1 MTKQN
6 GLKQGSTIGICAPS
20 ARFDEE
26 KLNQGIKILHQL
38 GYQTLIPEEIFHEK
52 RYLAGDDM
60 VRASVIH
67 QLFSNPDIDAVMC
80 ARGGF
85 GSLRILEYL
94 RWDLLATQSKVF
106 VGFSDITAMLLP
118 MTRQLQEQD
127 PVKNQTVDRKNVI
140 SNLKQFQSSVI
151 HGPTVASLATA
162 HEETIQ
168 SFQKIM
174 AGNRNDIEITQ
185 GEVLTS
191 GRCQGILKGGNISTI
206 SHLMGTRF
214 QPDFSDCVVFL
225 EDTGEPAYKIDRM
238 LSHMKMA
245 GAFNKITGV
254 VTGSFTDCRDEA
266 YIPEILLDT
275 FSVYEV
281 PVVTGLNAGHG
292 RINLS
297 LPMGEMVELQTK
309 SQIIKW
315 M

>member
-6 GLKQGSTIGICAPS
+6 GLKPGSTIGVCAPS
-20 ARFDEE
+20 ARFDEK
-26 KLNQGIKILHQL
+26 KLNQGIKILHQM

-52 RYLAGDDM
+52 RYLAGEDM
-60 VRASVIH
+60 ERVQVIH

-85 GSLRILEYL
+85 GALRILEHL
-94 RWDLLATQSKVF
+94 DWDLLAAQSKLF
-106 VGFSDITAMLLP
+106 IGFSDITAILMP
-118 MTRQLQEQD
+118 MVRQMKKQGSSEI
-127 PVKNQTVDRKNVI
+127 QTLGGDNGTSK
-140 SNLKQFQSSVI
+140 LKPFQSSVI

-162 HEETIQ
+162 QEKTIQ
-168 SFQKIM
+168 SFQEIM
-174 AGNRNDIEITQ
+174 AGHRHDIEISQ
-185 GEVLTS
+185 GEVLKS
-191 GRCQGILKGGNISTI
+191 GRCRGILTGGNMATI

-214 QPDFSDCVVFL
+214 QPDFTGCVLFL

-245 GAFNKITGV
+245 GAFNRIAGV
-254 VTGSFTDCRDEA
+254 VTGSFTDCRDET

-275 FSVYEV
+275 FSICEV
-281 PVVTGLNAGHG
+281 PVITGLNAGHG

-297 LPMGEMVELQTK
+297 LPMGEPVELQTK
-309 SQIIKW
+309 SRIIRW